1 MKINSFGAERNIDCS
16 FRVLATTLRS
26 IISRIFNNSV
36 RRHTLSVYP
45 IYLVFWSQ
53 KITKGRCFQIGYPWN
68 MVGRFCK
75 GVKCVKSRFWM
86 KYSFFPAIL
95 TKSFPFTFFTEM
107 DFVDSRSRLLLFQN
121 GKMEFLTTGSL
132 KQNKLWT
139 SDKLAFPKLLFFSSG
154 ISFAMV
160 VYSNIWKSFK

>member
-36 RRHTLSVYP
+36 RRHTLSVYL

-86 KYSFFPAIL
+86 KRSFFLLFWQNHFHLPFLRKWIL
-95 TKSFPFTFFTEM
+95 LIAEL
-107 DFVDSRSRLLLFQN
+107 DFVFPN
-121 GKMEFLTTGSL
+121 GKMEFLTAESL
-132 KQNKLWT
+132 KQNKL
-139 SDKLAFPKLLFFSSG
+139 
-154 ISFAMV
+154 
-160 VYSNIWKSFK
+160 